1 MEKITRK
8 ALIAMVPGEKQRFLL
23 QDFRA
28 LKSARSYATQLSHEC
43 GDKRKWAIEGQPYE
57 NGTYVATVTANVYE

>member
-8 ALIAMVPGEKQRFLL
+8 ALVAMVSGEKQQFLL

-28 LKSARSYATQLSHEC
+28 LKSARSYATQLSHEY
-43 GDKRKWAIEGQPYE
+43 GDRRKWSIEGQPYE
-57 NGTYVATVTANVYE
+57 NGTYVATITASVYE

>member
-8 ALIAMVPGEKQRFLL
+8 VLEAMVSGEKQQFFL

-28 LKSARSYATQLSHEC
+28 LKSARSYATQLSHEYE
-43 GDKRKWAIEGQPYE
+43 DKRKWSIEGQPYE
-57 NGTYVATVTANVYE
+57 NGTYVATVTASDYE

>member
-8 ALIAMVPGEKQRFLL
+8 ALVEMQDGETQMFLL

-28 LKSARSYATQLSHEC
+28 LKSARSYATQLSHEH
-43 GDKRKWAIEGQPYE
+43 GDKRKWSIIGQPYE
-57 NGTYVATVTANVYE
+57 NGAYIANVTAHIYE